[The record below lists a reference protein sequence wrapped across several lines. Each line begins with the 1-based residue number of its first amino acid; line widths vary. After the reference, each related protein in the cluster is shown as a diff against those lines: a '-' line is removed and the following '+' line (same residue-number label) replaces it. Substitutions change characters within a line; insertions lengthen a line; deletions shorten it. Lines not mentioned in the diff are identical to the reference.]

1 VNDSPLFVVGCPRSG
16 TSLLRDL
23 LRSHPRLSIPP
34 ESHFIPRFYEA
45 WGDPR
50 TARQAKALARRI
62 LSLRMV
68 RRWELE
74 LEPEDFS
81 SCRSFAEVVERLFG
95 EFAKVDGKPRWG
107 DKTPHYVESLP
118 LLAELF
124 PRAKFIHIYRDGRD
138 VARSWSGTTF
148 GPGGLFSAGTKWS
161 RMVRSGRRDGQTLGG
176 RYREIRY
183 ESLLEEP
190 RETMT
195 GVCAFLAEP
204 FADAVLTRAER
215 TPAYGGRKP
224 RPSKIDA
231 SYGFKWRREMPLGE
245 RTIIESVAGDLLSE
259 LGYEL
264 EGLAQPIPRSSRVV
278 WRARDTVRASMNR
291 VRGHRLSV
299 ADWLLERRAVALS
312 RLRRLA

>member
-1 VNDSPLFVVGCPRSG
+1 M
-16 TSLLRDL
+16 RDL

-62 LSLRMV
+62 LSLRTV

-74 LEPEDFS
+74 LDPEDFS
-81 SCRSFAEVVERLFG
+81 SYRSFAGVVERLFG
-95 EFAKVDGKPRWG
+95 EFARVDGKPRWG

-124 PRAKFIHIYRDGRD
+124 PGAKFIHIYRDGRD
-138 VARSWSGTTF
+138 VARSWTGTTF

-161 RMVRSGRRDGQTLGG
+161 RMVRSGRRDGQTLGK
-176 RYREIRY
+176 RYTEIRY

-204 FADAVLTRAER
+204 FADTVLTRADR
-215 TPAYGGRKP
+215 TPGYGGRKP
-224 RPSKIDA
+224 RSSKIDA
-231 SYGFKWRREMPLGE
+231 SYRFKWRREMPRGE
-245 RTIIESVAGDLLSE
+245 RAIVESVAGDLLSE

-264 EGLAQPIPRSSRVV
+264 EGLARPIPRSARLC
-278 WRARDTVRASMNR
+278 WRALDSVRAGVSR
-291 VRGHRLSV
+291 VRGRRLSV
-299 ADWLLERRAVALS
+299 FNWALELRAELLS